1 MRHIVRDK
9 NLIVNDFLDFKHG
22 NGTVRDVNRR
32 ICTFLETK
40 HKLDAAVQ
48 NIALV
53 DCIFSYLHHI
63 DEAEKV
69 NENKI
74 FAN

>member
-32 ICTFLETK
+32 ICTFF
-40 HKLDAAVQ
+40 KLDTAVQ

-53 DCIFSYLHHI
+53 DCTFSYLHHI